1 MEQLFISNK
10 LQQVV
15 DVGDGDWIG
24 VNLDSDAVVW
34 IELWLL
40 VVVVVV
46 REGSAAAP
54 AIVIS
59 GRY

>member
-1 MEQLFISNK
+1 M
-10 LQQVV
+10 
-15 DVGDGDWIG
+15 DGGDGVWIG
-24 VNLDSDAVVW
+24 VNLDSDNAVW
-34 IELWLL
+34 MELGLL

-59 GRY
+59 GR

>member
-1 MEQLFISNK
+1 MISNK
-10 LQQVV
+10 LQQVE
-15 DVGDGDWIG
+15 DVGDGDCIG

-34 IELWLL
+34 IKFGLL

-46 REGSAAAP
+46 REGSAAAT

>member
-1 MEQLFISNK
+1 MVIGL
-10 LQQVV
+10 VV
-15 DVGDGDWIG
+15 D
-24 VNLDSDAVVW
+24 LDSDGVMWLV
-34 IELWLL
+34 LGLL

-59 GRY
+59 GKW

>member
-1 MEQLFISNK
+1 M
-10 LQQVV
+10 V
-15 DVGDGDWIG
+15 DGGDGDWIG
-24 VNLDSDAVVW
+24 VNLDSDGVVW
-34 IELWLL
+34 IELGLL

-59 GRY
+59 GR

>member
-1 MEQLFISNK
+1 M
-10 LQQVV
+10 V

-34 IELWLL
+34 IELGLL

-46 REGSAAAP
+46 REGCST
-54 AIVIS
+54 S
-59 GRY
+59 NSN